1 FLVGVKTIASEL
13 GGVSVYPN
21 PSNGLFTLN
30 IQTLERENFNVTVR
44 DARGRNVYTEDLNV
58 NGRYKNNLDFT
69 SFTKGMYFMI
79 IQSETGMK
87 IEKLI
92 IQ

>member
-1 FLVGVKTIASEL
+1 
-13 GGVSVYPN
+13 
-21 PSNGLFTLN
+21 LFTLN
-30 IQTLERENFNVTVR
+30 IETLERENFNVTVR

-79 IQSETGMK
+79 IQSETGTK
-87 IEKLI
+87 VEKLI